1 MITPN
6 GVKRYIS
13 TLSQS
18 LLSLFIDF
26 GGLISGAFLAVYL
39 EVLSSTPW
47 GLLLFPGILS
57 IRGSIG
63 GILSGRLGTAL
74 HLGTIHARFVK
85 NTKEYHLSLAAV
97 TTMTLFSCF
106 ILSVTATF
114 FGALFLGM
122 KLMDFTDLL
131 GVALITM
138 GLSIVLI
145 TPLTIGVSILAFRKG
160 LDPDVIVYPIIST
173 LADILVTFC
182 YITAI
187 TAYFSSSLGRY
198 LTWIFNLVF
207 IAIVAVILMKNFKER
222 EYLSIMR
229 EFLISLILITL
240 IVNVSGVSLSR
251 IRRNIGE
258 KSNVF
263 MVYPALIDTVG
274 DVGSIIGSTATTKLA
289 LGLLTPSISSIK
301 DHASTVTAAW
311 SASII
316 MFLMYSAIA
325 SLIYHSLFGNY
336 LIFSLQLLTT
346 NLLAIPLIT
355 LITYITSIVTFKYG
369 LDPDNFTVPI
379 ESSVA
384 DAVTTLSLLTA
395 LTLLH

>member
-1 MITPN
+1 
-6 GVKRYIS
+6 
-13 TLSQS
+13 
-18 LLSLFIDF
+18 
-26 GGLISGAFLAVYL
+26 
-39 EVLSSTPW
+39 
-47 GLLLFPGILS
+47 
-57 IRGSIG
+57 
-63 GILSGRLGTAL
+63 
-74 HLGTIHARFVK
+74 
-85 NTKEYHLSLAAV
+85 
-97 TTMTLFSCF
+97 
-106 ILSVTATF
+106 
-114 FGALFLGM
+114 
-122 KLMDFTDLL
+122 
-131 GVALITM
+131 
-138 GLSIVLI
+138 
-145 TPLTIGVSILAFRKG
+145 
-160 LDPDVIVYPIIST
+160 